1 MKGKKTVPSSQSLI
15 QIVSQRAPKRHSY
28 VHPDVRAHL
37 IITAVFEVLTI
48 LGILLLKSLAQ

>member
-1 MKGKKTVPSSQSLI
+1 VPSSQSMI
-15 QIVSQRAPKRHSY
+15 QIVSQRAHDCRSY

-48 LGILLLKSLAQ
+48 VGILLLKSLAQ